1 MSKTKYV
8 WITQER
14 VSNIAYNITNG
25 LCTPI
30 SDQSAPVYVTIGDG
44 GNLEGLVTEYVFFTF
59 MSNLFI
65 SIDRKVSEKLLAGF
79 FAVVQND
86 RTAAKL
92 LGFS

>member
-44 GNLEGLVTEYVFFTF
+44 GNLEGLVTEYVLFTF

-65 SIDRKVSEKLLAGF
+65 SIDRKVGKFTGF